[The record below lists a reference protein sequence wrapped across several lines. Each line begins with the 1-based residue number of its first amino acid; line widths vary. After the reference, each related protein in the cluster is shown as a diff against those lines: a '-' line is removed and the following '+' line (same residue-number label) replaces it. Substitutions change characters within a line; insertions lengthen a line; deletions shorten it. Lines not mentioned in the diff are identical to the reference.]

1 MRLILVSIS
10 NMNNTVK
17 VNLSITL
24 PGSVM
29 LSQQA
34 AENTPNSFDEFKVE
48 VSGPKGEDI
57 EVLTVQTRKCA
68 PASQSLNISKD
79 AYDAMIDKELY
90 PYWCK
95 AGTWAG
101 MNDRMRLE
109 AHLKRIAEGLG
120 GTSFTYQVFKD

>member
-1 MRLILVSIS
+1 
-10 NMNNTVK
+10 MNNTIK
-17 VNLSITL
+17 VSLSVVL
-24 PGSVM
+24 PGRTM
-29 LSQQA
+29 LSQQV

-48 VSGPKGEDI
+48 VSDPKGENR

-68 PASQSLNISKD
+68 PVSQSLNISKD
-79 AYDAMIDKELY
+79 AYDAMIDKELC

-101 MNDRMRLE
+101 MNNKMRLK

-120 GTSFTYQVFKD
+120 GTSFTYQVFED